1 MLVQYLRLL
10 SNLILRLLKIT
21 LPLRH
26 NVIQLEQ
33 SLYSIS
39 PLTLQLITK
48 PILMVLF
55 QIPNLI
61 DVKLKVWLPLEIL
74 YANLIELWEH
84 LWLIL
89 KAPLLINYT
98 ALKLRFRILSSQP
111 LFNLGIGPSNSGNLV
126 NNMDIQLIK
135 QITSIVLQRYRL
147 LIILL

>member
-61 DVKLKVWLPLEIL
+61 DVKLKV
-74 YANLIELWEH
+74 
-84 LWLIL
+84 
-89 KAPLLINYT
+89 
-98 ALKLRFRILSSQP
+98 
-111 LFNLGIGPSNSGNLV
+111 
-126 NNMDIQLIK
+126 
-135 QITSIVLQRYRL
+135 
-147 LIILL
+147 